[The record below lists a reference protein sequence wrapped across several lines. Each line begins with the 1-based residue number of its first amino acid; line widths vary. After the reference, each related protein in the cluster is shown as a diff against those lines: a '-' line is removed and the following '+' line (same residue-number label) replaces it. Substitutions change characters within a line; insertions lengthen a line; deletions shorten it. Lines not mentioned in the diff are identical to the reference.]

1 MTADQPRRRSLVDKL
16 LHRDSSNHPKT
27 HHHPTTTTNPDPKT
41 QSTTGLF
48 PTSTPPPPSTRTLT
62 LPLTGGDTET
72 LLIPNDQI
80 PADPDP
86 TRTPLHWNFHL
97 KARHASVAASDTGEN
112 VTAASNVEKARFAK
126 LMQETKG
133 MNAEQVKEFLKG
145 KGVVD
150 GAKVMRR
157 WEEGKGG
164 EGYMQVVGADR
175 GTF

>member
-1 MTADQPRRRSLVDKL
+1 VDKL

-27 HHHPTTTTNPDPKT
+27 HHNTTATTNPDPET
-41 QSTTGLF
+41 QSITGLL
-48 PTSTPPPPSTRTLT
+48 PSSTPPPPSTRTLT
-62 LPLTGGDTET
+62 LPLTGGGTET
-72 LLIPNDQI
+72 LIVPNDQV
-80 PADPDP
+80 PADPANSDP
-86 TRTPLHWNFHL
+86 SHWNFHL
-97 KARHASVAASDTGEN
+97 NARHASVAASDTGEN
-112 VTAASNVEKARFAK
+112 VTAASDVEKARYAK